1 MTTMRTPIFAANWK
15 MNKSVKETP
24 DFVPA
29 LQNAL
34 AAAPQIPYEVL
45 IAPPATHLAV
55 LGTAMR
61 GTTYKL
67 GSQNCGQAK
76 SGAYTGE
83 ISPVVLKEL
92 GCDFVILGHS
102 ERRHVYGE
110 TDKLVLARL
119 TAAVAEGLKVILCVG
134 EKLEERKA
142 NKTFSVIDTQL
153 AILSGLTL
161 GSQLVIAYEPV
172 WAIGTGENASP
183 EQAQEVHAY
192 IRKGLG
198 AAGTNTPI
206 LYGGSVK
213 PDNAAALLGKPDVDG
228 FLVGGASLE
237 PGTFAGVIK
246 NGLES
251 RT

>member
-1 MTTMRTPIFAANWK
+1 

-24 DFVPA
+24 EFVPR
-29 LQNAL
+29 LKL
-34 AAAPQIPYEVL
+34 ELDSAPPVPYEVV
-45 IAPPATHLAV
+45 IAPPATHLVA
-55 LGTAMR
+55 LGAALKATKW
-61 GTTYKL
+61 KL
-67 GSQNCGQAK
+67 SAQNCGQAK

-92 GCDFVILGHS
+92 GCEYVILGHS

-142 NKTFSVIDTQL
+142 NQTFAVIDTQL
-153 AILSGLTL
+153 AILKGLTL
-161 GSQLVIAYEPV
+161 GSQLVVAYEPV
-172 WAIGTGENASP
+172 WAIGTGENATP
-183 EQAQEVHAY
+183 AQAQEVHAY

-198 AAGTNTPI
+198 TSATATPI

-213 PDNAAALLGKPDVDG
+213 PDNAGALMGNRDVDG
-228 FLVGGASLE
+228 FLIGGASLE

>member
-1 MTTMRTPIFAANWK
+1 MRAPIFAANWK
-15 MNKSVKETP
+15 MNKTVKETP
-24 DFVPA
+24 EFVPA
-29 LQNAL
+29 LRAAL
-34 AAAPQIPYEVL
+34 ASVPSVPYEVL
-45 IAPPATHLAV
+45 IAPPATHLAA
-55 LGTAMR
+55 LGGALR
-61 GTTYKL
+61 GTSWKL
-67 GSQNCGQAK
+67 GAQNCGQAK

-83 ISPVVLKEL
+83 ISPVVLKEV

-110 TDKLVLARL
+110 TDRLVLARL

-153 AILSGLTL
+153 AILSGLSL

-198 AAGTNTPI
+198 AAGATTPI

-213 PDNAAALLGKPDVDG
+213 PDNAGALLGKPDVDG
-228 FLVGGASLE
+228 FLIGGASLE